1 MTTVTEKNG
10 IMVENV
16 ITGNFSVF
24 AEDKGVTLTVV
35 EKGYREGYGVYE
47 TDRVKYH
54 YFDVSSDAAKAE
66 FEEILSAKYA
76 GSLDL
81 ITFDENI
88 FDKLTEN
95 TDSNI
100 NSYET
105 WGLGVSAEEKLDE
118 FLTFAIGLNNINKG

>member
-10 IMVENV
+10 IMVESV

-47 TDRVKYH
+47 TDGVKYH
-54 YFDVSSDAAKAE
+54 YFDLSGDASKAE
-66 FEEILSAKYA
+66 CEEILSVKYA
-76 GSLDL
+76 GSLDF

-88 FDKLTEN
+88 FDKFAENNGSDLFLT
-95 TDSNI
+95 
-100 NSYET
+100 
-105 WGLGVSAEEKLDE
+105 EEKLDE

>member
-1 MTTVTEKNG
+1 MTTVIEKNG
-10 IMVENV
+10 VMVEKIV
-16 ITGNFSVF
+16 TGNFSVY
-24 AEDKGVTLTVV
+24 AQDTGVTLAVV

-88 FDKLTEN
+88 FDKFAENNGSDLFLT
-95 TDSNI
+95 
-100 NSYET
+100 
-105 WGLGVSAEEKLDE
+105 EEKLDE

>member
-10 IMVENV
+10 IMVESV

-47 TDRVKYH
+47 TDGVKYH
-54 YFDVSSDAAKAE
+54 YFDLSGDAAKAE
-66 FEEILSAKYA
+66 FEEILSVKYA
-76 GSLDL
+76 GSLDF

-88 FDKLTEN
+88 FDKFDENNGSDLFLT
-95 TDSNI
+95 
-100 NSYET
+100 
-105 WGLGVSAEEKLDE
+105 EEKLDE

>member
-10 IMVENV
+10 IMVESV

-54 YFDVSSDAAKAE
+54 YFDLSGDAAKAE

-76 GSLDL
+76 GSLDF
-81 ITFDENI
+81 ITFDENF
-88 FDKLTEN
+88 FDKFAENNGSDLFLT
-95 TDSNI
+95 
-100 NSYET
+100 
-105 WGLGVSAEEKLDE
+105 EEKLDE
-118 FLTFAIGLNNINKG
+118 FLTFAIELNNINKG

>member
-47 TDRVKYH
+47 TDGVKYH
-54 YFDVSSDAAKAE
+54 YFDLSGDAAKAE
-66 FEEILSAKYA
+66 FEEILSVKYA
-76 GSLDL
+76 GSVDF

-88 FDKLTEN
+88 FDKFAENNGSDLFLT
-95 TDSNI
+95 
-100 NSYET
+100 
-105 WGLGVSAEEKLDE
+105 EEKLDE

>member
-10 IMVENV
+10 IMVESV

-47 TDRVKYH
+47 TDGVKYH
-54 YFDVSSDAAKAE
+54 YFDLSGDAAKAE
-66 FEEILSAKYA
+66 FEEILSVKYA
-76 GSLDL
+76 GSLDF

-88 FDKLTEN
+88 FDKFNENNGSDLFLT
-95 TDSNI
+95 
-100 NSYET
+100 
-105 WGLGVSAEEKLDE
+105 EEKLDE

>member
-47 TDRVKYH
+47 TDGVKYH
-54 YFDVSSDAAKAE
+54 YFDLSGDVAKAE
-66 FEEILSAKYA
+66 FEEILSVKYA
-76 GSLDL
+76 GSLDF

-88 FDKLTEN
+88 FDKFAENNGSDLFLT
-95 TDSNI
+95 
-100 NSYET
+100 
-105 WGLGVSAEEKLDE
+105 EEKLDE

>member
-1 MTTVTEKNG
+1 MTTVIEKNG
-10 IMVENV
+10 VMVESV

-47 TDRVKYH
+47 TDGVKYH
-54 YFDVSSDAAKAE
+54 YFDLSGDAAKAE
-66 FEEILSAKYA
+66 FEEILSVKYA
-76 GSLDL
+76 GSLDF

-88 FDKLTEN
+88 FDKFAENNGSDLFLT
-95 TDSNI
+95 
-100 NSYET
+100 
-105 WGLGVSAEEKLDE
+105 EEKLDE

>member
-47 TDRVKYH
+47 TDGVKYH
-54 YFDVSSDAAKAE
+54 YFDLSGDVAKAE
-66 FEEILSAKYA
+66 FEDILSVKYA
-76 GSLDL
+76 GSLDF

-88 FDKLTEN
+88 FDKFNENNGSDLFLT
-95 TDSNI
+95 
-100 NSYET
+100 
-105 WGLGVSAEEKLDE
+105 EEKLDE

>member
-10 IMVENV
+10 IMVESV

-47 TDRVKYH
+47 TDSVKYH
-54 YFDVSSDAAKAE
+54 YFDLSGDAAKAE
-66 FEEILSAKYA
+66 FEEILSVKYA
-76 GSLDL
+76 GSLDF

-88 FDKLTEN
+88 FDKFAENNGSDLFLT
-95 TDSNI
+95 
-100 NSYET
+100 
-105 WGLGVSAEEKLDE
+105 EEKLDE

>member
-10 IMVENV
+10 IMVESV

-47 TDRVKYH
+47 TDGVKYH
-54 YFDVSSDAAKAE
+54 YFDLSGDAAKAE
-66 FEEILSAKYA
+66 FEDLLSVKYA

-88 FDKLTEN
+88 FDKFAENNGSDLFLT
-95 TDSNI
+95 
-100 NSYET
+100 
-105 WGLGVSAEEKLDE
+105 EEKLDE
-118 FLTFAIGLNNINKG
+118 FLTFAIELNNINKG

>member
-47 TDRVKYH
+47 TDGVKYH
-54 YFDVSSDAAKAE
+54 YFDLSGDAAKAE
-66 FEEILSAKYA
+66 FEEILSVKYA
-76 GSLDL
+76 GSLDF

-88 FDKLTEN
+88 FDKFAENNGSDLFLT
-95 TDSNI
+95 
-100 NSYET
+100 
-105 WGLGVSAEEKLDE
+105 EEKLDE
-118 FLTFAIGLNNINKG
+118 FLTFVIGLNNINKG

>member
-10 IMVENV
+10 VMVESV

-35 EKGYREGYGVYE
+35 EKGYREAYGVYE
-47 TDRVKYH
+47 TDLVKYH
-54 YFDVSSDAAKAE
+54 YFDLSGDAAKAE
-66 FEEILSAKYA
+66 FEEILSVKYA
-76 GSLDL
+76 GSLDF

-88 FDKLTEN
+88 FDKFAENNGSDLFLT
-95 TDSNI
+95 
-100 NSYET
+100 
-105 WGLGVSAEEKLDE
+105 EEKLDE

>member
-54 YFDVSSDAAKAE
+54 YFDLSGDAAKAE
-66 FEEILSAKYA
+66 FEEILSVKYA

-88 FDKLTEN
+88 FDKFAENNGSDLFLT
-95 TDSNI
+95 
-100 NSYET
+100 
-105 WGLGVSAEEKLDE
+105 EEKLDE
-118 FLTFAIGLNNINKG
+118 FLTFASGLNNINKG

>member
-10 IMVENV
+10 IMVESV

-47 TDRVKYH
+47 TDGVKYH
-54 YFDVSSDAAKAE
+54 YFDLSGDAAKAE
-66 FEEILSAKYA
+66 FEEILSVKYA
-76 GSLDL
+76 GSLDF

-88 FDKLTEN
+88 FDKFAENNGSDLFLT
-95 TDSNI
+95 
-100 NSYET
+100 
-105 WGLGVSAEEKLDE
+105 EEKLDE

>member
-10 IMVENV
+10 IMVESV

-47 TDRVKYH
+47 TDGVKYH
-54 YFDVSSDAAKAE
+54 YFDLSGEAAKAE
-66 FEEILSAKYA
+66 FEEILSVKYA
-76 GSLDL
+76 GSLDF

-88 FDKLTEN
+88 FDKFAENNGSDLFLT
-95 TDSNI
+95 
-100 NSYET
+100 
-105 WGLGVSAEEKLDE
+105 EEKLDE

>member
-10 IMVENV
+10 IMVESV

-47 TDRVKYH
+47 TDGVKYH

-66 FEEILSAKYA
+66 FEEILSVKYA
-76 GSLDL
+76 GSLDF

-88 FDKLTEN
+88 FDKITEN
-95 TDSNI
+95 NGSDLFLT
-100 NSYET
+100 
-105 WGLGVSAEEKLDE
+105 EEKLEE
-118 FLTFAIGLNNINKG
+118 FLTFAIELNNINKG

>member
-10 IMVENV
+10 IMVESV

-47 TDRVKYH
+47 TDGVKYH
-54 YFDVSSDAAKAE
+54 YFDLSGDAAKAE
-66 FEEILSAKYA
+66 FEEILSVKYA
-76 GSLDL
+76 GSLDF

-88 FDKLTEN
+88 FDKFAENNGSDLFLT
-95 TDSNI
+95 
-100 NSYET
+100 
-105 WGLGVSAEEKLDE
+105 EEKLDE
-118 FLTFAIGLNNINKG
+118 FLTFAIELNNINKG

>member
-10 IMVENV
+10 IMVESV

-47 TDRVKYH
+47 TDSVKYH
-54 YFDVSSDAAKAE
+54 YFDLSGDAAKTE
-66 FEEILSAKYA
+66 FEEILSVKYA
-76 GSLDL
+76 GSLDF

-88 FDKLTEN
+88 FDKFAENNGSDLFLT
-95 TDSNI
+95 
-100 NSYET
+100 
-105 WGLGVSAEEKLDE
+105 EEKLDE

>member
-10 IMVENV
+10 IMVESV

-47 TDRVKYH
+47 TDGVKYH
-54 YFDVSSDAAKAE
+54 YFDLSGDAAKAE
-66 FEEILSAKYA
+66 FEEILSVKYA
-76 GSLDL
+76 GSLDF

-88 FDKLTEN
+88 FDKFAENNGSDLFLT
-95 TDSNI
+95 
-100 NSYET
+100 
-105 WGLGVSAEEKLDE
+105 EEKLDE
-118 FLTFAIGLNNINKG
+118 FLTFAVGLNNINKG

>member
-47 TDRVKYH
+47 TDGVKYH
-54 YFDVSSDAAKAE
+54 YFDLSSDVAKAE
-66 FEEILSAKYA
+66 FEEILSVKYA
-76 GSLDL
+76 GSLDF

-88 FDKLTEN
+88 FDKFAENNGSDLFLT
-95 TDSNI
+95 
-100 NSYET
+100 
-105 WGLGVSAEEKLDE
+105 EEKLDE

>member
-10 IMVENV
+10 IMVESV

-47 TDRVKYH
+47 TDGVKYH
-54 YFDVSSDAAKAE
+54 YFDLSGDAAKAE
-66 FEEILSAKYA
+66 FENILSLKYG
-76 GSLDL
+76 GSLDF

-88 FDKLTEN
+88 FDKFNENNNSDLFLT
-95 TDSNI
+95 
-100 NSYET
+100 
-105 WGLGVSAEEKLDE
+105 EEKLDE
-118 FLTFAIGLNNINKG
+118 FLTFAIELNNINKG

>member
-1 MTTVTEKNG
+1 MTTVIEKNG
-10 IMVENV
+10 IMVESV

-47 TDRVKYH
+47 TDGVKYH
-54 YFDVSSDAAKAE
+54 YFDVSSDSAKAE
-66 FEEILSAKYA
+66 FEEILSSKYA

-88 FDKLTEN
+88 FDKLNENNGSDLFLTE
-95 TDSNI
+95 D
-100 NSYET
+100 
-105 WGLGVSAEEKLDE
+105 KLEE
-118 FLTFAIGLNNINKG
+118 FLTFAIELNNINKG

>member
-1 MTTVTEKNG
+1 MTAVTEKNG
-10 IMVENV
+10 IMVESV

-47 TDRVKYH
+47 TDGVKYH
-54 YFDVSSDAAKAE
+54 YFDLSGDAAKAE
-66 FEEILSAKYA
+66 FEEILSVKYA
-76 GSLDL
+76 GSLDF

-88 FDKLTEN
+88 FDKFAENNGSDLFLT
-95 TDSNI
+95 
-100 NSYET
+100 
-105 WGLGVSAEEKLDE
+105 EEKLDE

>member
-1 MTTVTEKNG
+1 MTTLIEKNG
-10 IMVENV
+10 IMVESV

-47 TDRVKYH
+47 TDGVKYH
-54 YFDVSSDAAKAE
+54 YFDLSGDAAKAE
-66 FEEILSAKYA
+66 FEEILSVKYA
-76 GSLDL
+76 GSLDF

-88 FDKLTEN
+88 FDKFAENNGSDLFLT
-95 TDSNI
+95 
-100 NSYET
+100 
-105 WGLGVSAEEKLDE
+105 EEKLDE

>member
-16 ITGNFSVF
+16 ITGNFSVY
-24 AEDKGVTLTVV
+24 AQDTGVTLAVV

-47 TDRVKYH
+47 TDGVKYH
-54 YFDVSSDAAKAE
+54 YFDLSGDVAKAE
-66 FEEILSAKYA
+66 FEDILSVKYA
-76 GSLDL
+76 GSLDF

-88 FDKLTEN
+88 FDKFNENNGSDLFLT
-95 TDSNI
+95 
-100 NSYET
+100 
-105 WGLGVSAEEKLDE
+105 EEKLDE

>member
-10 IMVENV
+10 IMVESV

-47 TDRVKYH
+47 TDGVKYH
-54 YFDVSSDAAKAE
+54 YFDLSGDAAKAE
-66 FEEILSAKYA
+66 FEEILSVKYA
-76 GSLDL
+76 GSLDF

-88 FDKLTEN
+88 FDKFAENNGSDLFLT
-95 TDSNI
+95 
-100 NSYET
+100 
-105 WGLGVSAEEKLDE
+105 EEKLDE
-118 FLTFAIGLNNINKG
+118 FLTFTIGLNNINKG

>member
-10 IMVENV
+10 IMVESV

-47 TDRVKYH
+47 TDGVKYH
-54 YFDVSSDAAKAE
+54 YFDLSGDAAKAE
-66 FEEILSAKYA
+66 FEEILSVKYA
-76 GSLDL
+76 GSLDF

-88 FDKLTEN
+88 FDKFAENNGSDLFLTEEN
-95 TDSNI
+95 
-100 NSYET
+100 
-105 WGLGVSAEEKLDE
+105 LHE

>member
-10 IMVENV
+10 IMVESV

-47 TDRVKYH
+47 TDGVKYH
-54 YFDVSSDAAKAE
+54 YFDLSGDAAKAE
-66 FEEILSAKYA
+66 FEEILSVKYA
-76 GSLDL
+76 GSLDF

-88 FDKLTEN
+88 FDKFAENNGSDIFLT
-95 TDSNI
+95 
-100 NSYET
+100 
-105 WGLGVSAEEKLDE
+105 EEKLDE

>member
-10 IMVENV
+10 IMVESV

-47 TDRVKYH
+47 TDGVKYH
-54 YFDVSSDAAKAE
+54 YFDLSGDVAKTE
-66 FEEILSAKYA
+66 FENILSLKYG
-76 GSLDL
+76 GSLDF

-88 FDKLTEN
+88 FDKFVENNGSDLFLT
-95 TDSNI
+95 
-100 NSYET
+100 
-105 WGLGVSAEEKLDE
+105 EEKLDE
-118 FLTFAIGLNNINKG
+118 FLTFAIELNNINKG